1 MIIRGPIKNM
11 NPICSASSTN
21 KFIIAPSSLVTLGVV
36 VVDLRSFVYIKA
48 FTSFVMRSDNM
59 VELKS
64 KWFVRRVR
72 MNLDKMRI
80 TAAVGRDMNVDDVEG
95 DMKWLMRMRLMYIW
109 K

>member
-1 MIIRGPIKNM
+1 M
-11 NPICSASSTN
+11 NPICSASSSN
-21 KFIIAPSSLVTLGVV
+21 KFIIAPSSLVMLWLV

-48 FTSFVMRSDNM
+48 FTSLVMRSDNI

-80 TAAVGRDMNVDDVEG
+80 TAAVGSDMNDDDVEG
-95 DMKWLMRMRLMYIW
+95 EMK
-109 K
+109 

>member
-11 NPICSASSTN
+11 NPICSASSSN
-21 KFIIAPSSLVTLGVV
+21 KFIIAPSLLVMLWLVG
-36 VVDLRSFVYIKA
+36 DLRSFVYIKA

-80 TAAVGRDMNVDDVEG
+80 TAAVGRDMNDDDVEG
-95 DMKWLMRMRLMYIW
+95 EMKWLMSMRLMYIW

>member
-1 MIIRGPIKNM
+1 
-11 NPICSASSTN
+11 
-21 KFIIAPSSLVTLGVV
+21 
-36 VVDLRSFVYIKA
+36 
-48 FTSFVMRSDNM
+48 
-59 VELKS
+59 
-64 KWFVRRVR
+64 